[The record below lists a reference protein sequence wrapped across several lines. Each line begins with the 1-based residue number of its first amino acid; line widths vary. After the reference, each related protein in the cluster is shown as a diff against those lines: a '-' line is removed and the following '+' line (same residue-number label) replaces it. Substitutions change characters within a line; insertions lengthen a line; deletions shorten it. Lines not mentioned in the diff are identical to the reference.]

1 MVGAAIAGTVGSM
14 AMGASSARS
23 ASRANKQ
30 AMGYA
35 QETYDYNRSGMDSYV
50 GGAQGMYDLVSGM
63 SFGGGSA
70 QAFESEG
77 GDTGGIEYAQGL
89 MDDWESTFG
98 GIEENMKDYYTN
110 LDPTKFATQSK
121 SEFMS
126 EMDKQMKIFNDTM
139 AASGLQSAGMKQQ
152 ANKEMAFEL
161 AKGNAGIDIASEEY
175 VADKKQGWLN
185 YGSGF
190 KQQATGLLGQAYA
203 TDAQLQTQSSIANA
217 GNKTQASIANSN
229 ANSAA
234 AAAKS
239 RAMMGAA
246 MYGNDAYLKQAN
258 FNDPRIAQANGQAA
272 QHGRD
277 AGGWMGMGGK
287 ILGGAIGGGLFGGG
301 SSGGGANIGAFSDT
315 RLKTNMKKLGE
326 RNGYNIYSWDW
337 TEQAKELVGDQG
349 TIGVLA
355 QEVMEINPN
364 AVSRH
369 PSGYL
374 QVHYEVL

>member
-1 MVGAAIAGTVGSM
+1 MGVGAAIAGTVGSM
-14 AMGASSARS
+14 VMGASSARA
-23 ASRANKQ
+23 ASKANKQ

-35 QETYDYNRSGMDSYV
+35 QETYDYNMAGMDSYI
-50 GGAQGMYDLVSGM
+50 GGAQGMYDLAAGM

-70 QAFESEG
+70 QGFSAEG

-89 MDDWESTFG
+89 LDDWESTFG

-121 SEFMS
+121 SELMS

-152 ANKEMAFEL
+152 ASKEDAFQL
-161 AKGNAGIDIASEEY
+161 AQGNAGIDIGAEEY
-175 VADKKQGWLN
+175 VADKKQNWLN
-185 YGSGF
+185 YGNGF

-203 TDAQLQTQSSIANA
+203 TDAQLQTSANIATA
-217 GNKTQASIANSN
+217 GNKTQASISNSQVN
-229 ANSAA
+229 AQA

-246 MYGNDAYLKQAN
+246 MYGNDAYLKQAS
-258 FNDPRIAQANGQAA
+258 FDDPRIAQANGQAA
-272 QHGRD
+272 QHGAD

-301 SSGGGANIGAFSDT
+301 GSSGGSWSPGSMGGTAGA
-315 RLKTNMKKLGE
+315 
-326 RNGYNIYSWDW
+326 W
-337 TEQAKELVGDQG
+337 
-349 TIGVLA
+349 
-355 QEVMEINPN
+355 
-364 AVSRH
+364 
-369 PSGYL
+369 
-374 QVHYEVL
+374 

>member
-1 MVGAAIAGTVGSM
+1 MGVGAAISGIASAGSM
-14 AMGASSARS
+14 LMGASSARS
-23 ASRANKQ
+23 ASRANAQ

-35 QETYDYNRSGMDSYV
+35 QESYAYNRAGMDNYV
-50 GGAQGMYDLVSGM
+50 SGAQGMFGLAAGM

-70 QAFESEG
+70 QAYEAEG

-89 MDDWESTFG
+89 LDDWENTFG
-98 GIEENMKDYYTN
+98 GIEENMKDYYEN

-121 SEFMS
+121 SELMS

-139 AASGLQSAGMKQQ
+139 AASGLQSSGMKQQ
-152 ANKEMAFEL
+152 AAKEQAFEL

-175 VADKKQGWLN
+175 VADKKQNWLN
-185 YGSGF
+185 YGSPY

-203 TDAQLQTQSSIANA
+203 TDAQLQTQTSIANA

-234 AAAKS
+234 ASAKG

-246 MYGNDAYLKQAN
+246 MYGNDAHLKQAN

-277 AGGWMGMGGK
+277 AGGWMGLGGK
-287 ILGGAIGGGLFGGG
+287 ILGGAIGGGLFG
-301 SSGGGANIGAFSDT
+301 
-315 RLKTNMKKLGE
+315 
-326 RNGYNIYSWDW
+326 
-337 TEQAKELVGDQG
+337 
-349 TIGVLA
+349 
-355 QEVMEINPN
+355 
-364 AVSRH
+364 
-369 PSGYL
+369 
-374 QVHYEVL
+374 